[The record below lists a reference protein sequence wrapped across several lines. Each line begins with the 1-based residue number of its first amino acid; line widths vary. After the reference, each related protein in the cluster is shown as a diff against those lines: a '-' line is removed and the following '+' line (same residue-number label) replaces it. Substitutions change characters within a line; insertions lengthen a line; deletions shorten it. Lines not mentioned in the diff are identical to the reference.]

1 MILDESL
8 FQDYDTEMNQSS
20 AVYHCDTAAQRGTV
34 SKLEAL
40 AKKLGVPLRFGTT
53 VGKSPQTIILDYKY
67 QDCAVSVNSNGSF
80 EINGE
85 EFGSYDS
92 YFSFSRVNIDDVKD
106 ALLSLKAE
114 ASESEESLTES
125 EESSSEFYGV
135 FEKGGSIGKSYATRD
150 DLHVWSGRDAGTLV
164 KVFSSSDE
172 AKNYAKRMRSTLS
185 PGERSYYG
193 MGYFVKKLSKKNLE
207 HPQVIDMISNMPR
220 SSASQVDKESMNES
234 ANELSSKAIL
244 YIEVMSGVNADGFT
258 AIVADSISGEEIFR
272 QTYYY
277 GYTAS
282 YDRRWASSRAPYVT
296 DIINDLKSRYNVSN
310 VEVTAGKNLFR
321 GDSMSS
327 DSVEKFKNKY
337 LNESISLSDDQL
349 DKAME
354 LVDKIYEACKSI
366 YSYNENGKFEEGLNL
381 NEWSIYSAAADLH
394 DILESGSLTE
404 SAETDETPWSY
415 KEVEDALKNLSN
427 NWRDKSGV
435 CRCWYKEEKQHA
447 VKILRKHYKIVE
459 TSQDGGWTVIA
470 FETPI

>member
-1 MILDESL
+1 MILNENL

-20 AVYHCDTAAQRGTV
+20 AVYHCDTAAQQGTV

-40 AKKLGVPLRFGTT
+40 AKKLGVPLRFGTA

-114 ASESEESLTES
+114 ADESEESLTES

-150 DLHVWSGRDAGTLV
+150 DLQVWSGRDAGTLV

-172 AKNYAKRMRSTLS
+172 AKNYAKRMRSMLS

-234 ANELSSKAIL
+234 AEAVKHILQPRVTERGIKPFGENEKLPRGFRFKFINEDTDIEDFDDDDDMSWQENVPLYREDRYSDN
-244 YIEVMSGVNADGFT
+244 YIELNDHNIFNRLDFNGAIKTSNDETIFYEVYTYLVNA
-258 AIVADSISGEEIFR
+258 AA
-272 QTYYY
+272 
-277 GYTAS
+277 
-282 YDRRWASSRAPYVT
+282 
-296 DIINDLKSRYNVSN
+296 
-310 VEVTAGKNLFR
+310 
-321 GDSMSS
+321 
-327 DSVEKFKNKY
+327 EKFERITGVPIYLLGRSGRHVCVELNKE
-337 LNESISLSDDQL
+337 NAKRFD
-349 DKAME
+349 E
-354 LVDKIYEACKSI
+354 LQDVQEK
-366 YSYNENGKFEEGLNL
+366 
-381 NEWSIYSAAADLH
+381 
-394 DILESGSLTE
+394 LEKE
-404 SAETDETPWSY
+404 FID
-415 KEVEDALKNLSN
+415 EVEGFINNFELKKNRLN
-427 NWRDKSGV
+427 
-435 CRCWYKEEKQHA
+435 
-447 VKILRKHYKIVE
+447 
-459 TSQDGGWTVIA
+459 
-470 FETPI
+470 